1 MKIGDYGCGLLPIS
15 NPQFPILNSSVIGL
29 RARAALGE
37 MKSQMTNL
45 KSERPMTKFQSE
57 VTVSP
62 DIAFPEDLF
71 PVSPELWTDY
81 RQVLT
86 LGQSRMRQSTAV
98 ICGLARDVAE
108 ILPVTIA
115 RIERIGERFSDY
127 RVVIY
132 ENDSTDDTRPLLLA
146 WAQRNPRVRV
156 IVETIGDPVNP
167 CARCLHRAA
176 RMANYRNRCLDVL
189 KSEFANFDYAL
200 VLDTDLKGGWSI
212 DGIANTFGHDGWDF
226 VGSNGIIFKRL
237 GRDLNVPIQYDAWAF
252 RLDEKFSAMPT
263 SAVNFLR
270 WQRGQPLVPVTSCFG
285 GLGVYRIKA
294 LLSARYSGWD
304 SEHIPLHQEMRN
316 NGFHRMF
323 INPSQ
328 IALYGRRHRTLDR
341 AMIPLLNGI
350 SRVRNFSWPQSLTNP
365 LSEALCLG
373 MRS

>member
-1 MKIGDYGCGLLPIS
+1 M
-15 NPQFPILNSSVIGL
+15 
-29 RARAALGE
+29 
-37 MKSQMTNL
+37 
-45 KSERPMTKFQSE
+45 
-57 VTVSP
+57 SP
-62 DIAFPEDLF
+62 DVAFPEDLF
-71 PVSPELWTDY
+71 AASPELWSDY
-81 RQVLT
+81 RQLLT
-86 LGQSRMRQSTAV
+86 LGQSRMEQSTAV

-115 RIERIGERFSDY
+115 RIERIGERFGDY

-132 ENDSTDDTRPLLLA
+132 ENDSRDDTRSLLLA

-156 IVETIGDPVNP
+156 AVETIGDPVNP
-167 CARCLHRAA
+167 CARCLQRAA

-189 KSEFANFDYAL
+189 RSEFANFDYAL
-200 VLDTDLKGGWSI
+200 VLDTDLKGGWSY
-212 DGIANTFGHDGWDF
+212 DGIANTFGHDDWDF

-252 RLDEKFSAMPT
+252 RWDDNFSALPT
-263 SAVNFLR
+263 SSVNMLQ

-285 GLGVYRIKA
+285 GLGVYRMKA

-328 IALYGRRHRTLDR
+328 IALYGRRHRTVDR
-341 AMIPLLNGI
+341 VIIPLLNGI
-350 SRVRNFSWPQSLTNP
+350 ARMRKFSWPQTFAAP
-365 LSEALCLG
+365 LSEPLCLG